1 MSKNISLQGRG
12 ICHYQRLRA
21 TRIHTAPLLPYN
33 IFLFSSLSFNVLLCS
48 LSQFSSDS
56 EETSGENETTDKTY
70 EDEEKKQRRDVNQ
83 SYKQIAKKRLGL
95 CATFLFVTL
104 ESNNDNDDDNEEPK
118 EKKMPKRKNIRSL
131 ETEWYT
137 MFGPLTRTDG
147 FIICFACLNFIE
159 DSGWY
164 MIWNKYNPMNW
175 LVWLVF
181 WACNSLYSRYRR
193 FFSLLPLYGY
203 NVCVCVY
210 WWWWWVSFHKYGST
224 TRLFDIHLLRIEKHE
239 ITLQTA
245 IFDLGW

>member
-1 MSKNISLQGRG
+1 MKWQKLAIGHRRTERFRMKQRAHNKKRHNTKKKYYLMSKNISLQGRG

-118 EKKMPKRKNIRSL
+118 KKNRQNAKTS
-131 ETEWYT
+131 
-137 MFGPLTRTDG
+137 
-147 FIICFACLNFIE
+147 
-159 DSGWY
+159 
-164 MIWNKYNPMNW
+164 
-175 LVWLVF
+175 V
-181 WACNSLYSRYRR
+181 
-193 FFSLLPLYGY
+193 
-203 NVCVCVY
+203 
-210 WWWWWVSFHKYGST
+210 H
-224 TRLFDIHLLRIEKHE
+224 
-239 ITLQTA
+239 
-245 IFDLGW
+245 

>member
-1 MSKNISLQGRG
+1 MANISDRTQKNRTFSNEAARTQKKTPKYKKKYYLMSKNISLQGRG

-118 EKKMPKRKNIRSL
+118 NKIAKTQKHPFIR
-131 ETEWYT
+131 
-137 MFGPLTRTDG
+137 DG
-147 FIICFACLNFIE
+147 
-159 DSGWY
+159 
-164 MIWNKYNPMNW
+164 MIHN
-175 LVWLVF
+175 VW
-181 WACNSLYSRYRR
+181 ATY
-193 FFSLLPLYGY
+193 
-203 NVCVCVY
+203 
-210 WWWWWVSFHKYGST
+210 
-224 TRLFDIHLLRIEKHE
+224 
-239 ITLQTA
+239 
-245 IFDLGW
+245 